1 MCRVEHAQG
10 VGMWIARSN
19 DVTNACKQNAR
30 SIGKAR
36 ADKLRR
42 AKRARAG
49 RGMVRASK
57 EAHAHK
63 KGVVDVGFWRRVW
76 WCRLCVENAQ
86 CSEQRTC
93 RGIVL
98 RSPRVWPF
106 STGWQHAC
114 QVQLWFLVL
123 TIPVV
128 CVVAPSRR
136 PCRLQDVRSS
146 WVTTLLVCTRHHEFL
161 ANAQQCQVGVH
172 PKWRL

>member
-1 MCRVEHAQG
+1 MYIASRMSRVGHAQG

-63 KGVVDVGFWRRVW
+63 KGVVDVGFWRR
-76 WCRLCVENAQ
+76 L
-86 CSEQRTC
+86 
-93 RGIVL
+93 
-98 RSPRVWPF
+98 
-106 STGWQHAC
+106 
-114 QVQLWFLVL
+114 
-123 TIPVV
+123 
-128 CVVAPSRR
+128 
-136 PCRLQDVRSS
+136 
-146 WVTTLLVCTRHHEFL
+146 
-161 ANAQQCQVGVH
+161 
-172 PKWRL
+172 